1 MPKMISALIVG
12 WPLAERGGAAPAS
25 DKIFAE
31 EHDHGATDG
40 IVGFIAD
47 FAGNGRGRA
56 QTESQIFRFQART
69 NDDRDRRVD
78 ERLAGD
84 GVDDSATDSK
94 GGRGGGS
101 LRLSW
106 P

>member
-1 MPKMISALIVG
+1 MISALIVG

-31 EHDHGATDG
+31 EHDHGAADG

-47 FAGNGRGRA
+47 FARNGRGRA

-69 NDDRDRRVD
+69 NDDRGREVFVLLVHLREV
-78 ERLAGD
+78 AAIVSSQAVFAWKHVGQ
-84 GVDDSATDSK
+84 SK
-94 GGRGGGS
+94 
-101 LRLSW
+101 
-106 P
+106 